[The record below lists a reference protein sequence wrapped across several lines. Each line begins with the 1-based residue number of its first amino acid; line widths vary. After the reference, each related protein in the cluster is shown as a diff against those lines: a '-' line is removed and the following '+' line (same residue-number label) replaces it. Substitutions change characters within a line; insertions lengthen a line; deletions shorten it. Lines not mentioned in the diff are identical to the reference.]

1 MKKIILLAVL
11 ILSACQPKIVDTQ
24 SQTIKSVELSQ
35 STVSTKKSVA
45 AERLISSNG
54 IGKAKLGMTLGQL
67 KQISDK
73 KTEFELISPFMVDV
87 NAIAVS
93 QGSIVQ
99 YYILYVAGTTSHPDR
114 ATPTDDDP
122 ITALMT
128 DNHNYQTKEGV
139 AVGTSIAEA
148 EEIYGD
154 AILSYNVEGE
164 SREYIT
170 FGDNMPKNLRFRA
183 SYFKLI
189 SDGLGFSGIY
199 PEYPGVSY
207 TTDKYR
213 QDAVIAA
220 IEVACALDNCPQE
233 Q

>member
-11 ILSACQPKIVDTQ
+11 ILSACQPKTVDTQ

-73 KTEFELISPFMVDV
+73 KTEFELISSFMVDV

-170 FGDNMPKNLRFRA
+170 FSDNMPKNLRFRA

-189 SDGLGFSGIY
+189 SDGMGFSGIY